1 MTVYIEF
8 FGLPGC
14 GKSTISHKVASVLRR
29 QGNKVIEPTYYIDHN
44 YPRVIRKIIKLS
56 QLLFLLIKLPKKSLQ
71 LKQLVKENGYTG
83 SDILK
88 QMSNIAYKINVYN
101 LARADYILFDE
112 GVLQSSVS
120 LGNTP
125 GRVICNEQKLL
136 ALCKNVLIVKIYIKT
151 SVEIVLERLAARCEH
166 DSRVEKIGNVKR
178 QKEELN
184 RISECLDAMNKDAIV
199 IDNDRINPGKAVKTI
214 LNYLNDR

>member
-56 QLLFLLIKLPKKSLQ
+56 QLLFLLIKFPKKSLQ

-83 SDILK
+83 SDIIK

-136 ALCKNVLIVKIYIKT
+136 ALCENVLIVKIYIKT
-151 SVEIVLERLAARCEH
+151 
-166 DSRVEKIGNVKR
+166 
-178 QKEELN
+178 
-184 RISECLDAMNKDAIV
+184 
-199 IDNDRINPGKAVKTI
+199 
-214 LNYLNDR
+214 